1 MVAVLR
7 QLATL
12 LALGVLS
19 LASVAGLDAQR
30 ADTPDSRVSA
40 PATHAC
46 VQSLVAVAVDVDAP
60 ARPHCPSSPMAS
72 AAACGGAVALPVES
86 RVQLG
91 GDSEPEPIRAG
102 PRQARDLL
110 LDTPLFRPP
119 IV

>member
-7 QLATL
+7 HLATL
-12 LALGVLS
+12 LALGALS
-19 LASVAGLDAQR
+19 VAPVAGLDAQGGET
-30 ADTPDSRVSA
+30 ADTRASA

-46 VQSLVAVAVDVDAP
+46 AESLVTLGADAP
-60 ARPHCPSSPMAS
+60 ARPHCPSTPMS
-72 AAACGGAVALPVES
+72 SVAACGGAVALPVES
-86 RVQLG
+86 LVQLG
-91 GDSEPEPIRAG
+91 ADSAAEPIRPG